1 MQESQ
6 IVKLLNENELADVE
20 VLKRDE
26 EYVLVN
32 FYFDFDKEN
41 SNTTK
46 QNPGEYLILKNN
58 QLYY

>member
-32 FYFDFDKEN
+32 FK
-41 SNTTK
+41 
-46 QNPGEYLILKNN
+46 I
-58 QLYY
+58 